1 MELKNKLL
9 QKRKEERNRINGFKE
24 QIAMVIRTH
33 AGEDIKGI
41 NKQENISLD
50 GDD

>member
-33 AGEDIKGI
+33 AGEDIKI
-41 NKQENISLD
+41 YKQENISLE